1 MGGAR
6 GDLTRRNRLFG
17 VLLTSAASVTV
28 LAALPALAQAPAA
41 GDQPAAASGGLEE
54 IVVTARK
61 RSEDIQKTPISITAF
76 SPAEIAQENIRDIS
90 DLRGLVPGLEIT
102 PESNY
107 GRAANSLTIRG
118 IGQESLVANVDPGVG
133 FYMNGLYIAR
143 PEGQLL
149 GFFDIANVQVLKGPQ
164 GTEFGKNTIGGA
176 ILVDTQLPTD
186 KFEGY
191 ALFRYG
197 EYNRV
202 ESEGAINV
210 PINDKAALRFSF
222 ATSDIDGYITD
233 KLDNG
238 TKDDQ
243 HEKSFRLQLRLKP
256 IDDLTIDLLGEY
268 NQHKDDGSASIETAC
283 SDTAYATNNYNGAFA
298 IPNGLPTYCH
308 QFPPM
313 GKQYE
318 VYGTPHAAV
327 PTGCLPGGY
336 RAGNCD
342 PYFGREA
349 AFTRVETDTINL
361 RMNYTIDD
369 NLALKSTTGFRR
381 SYLND
386 LGGEFDDGGTPNCVY
401 CEEDNTTTE
410 QYSEELLLTGNYW
423 DGRLTFQL
431 GAVYVDQNSGFAQNT
446 GPDFDGDPTGYSFL
460 DSEDF
465 ESDAIYSQATYKVTD
480 DLELTLGARYSYD
493 AKSAQSVLYNAVGL
507 PTYQKNGGVTAKYVC
522 YFRNEYPSYPGYCSG
537 IDHGKAGYEDGVGGY
552 YLPGPGVHNNKGR
565 QLISHRYYDFDP
577 RAQLSYQFTPDIFGY
592 VSVTGGYQSGGFN
605 LQLGPVGS
613 PNNGATPYDK
623 ERVWDYEA
631 GFKTKWLDN
640 RLRINATGY
649 YQQFNNI
656 QATVRNPFLI
666 VPTRQI
672 VNAAAA
678 HEDGV
683 ELEVEAVPTPD
694 LVIRANGD
702 YLDQEFDTLSQA
714 ATLSGLTLQD
724 PITTAP
730 KFTASVA
737 VDYTYHLPWEDLL
750 IGDLNYKWV
759 DSRIYGI
766 ASRATQSFSQ
776 ASPYYTLGARLTYQT
791 ADGKYAVTAW
801 GTNLTG
807 EYYATSVCNYGCQGL
822 GPSLFFPGRPREV
835 GFELKYKFDA
845 DEAPEETP
853 AAPYVPPP
861 VAAPMPAPKS
871 YLVFF
876 DFNKSDLTPQAVT
889 IVDQAAK
896 NAAPMK
902 VTQLTVTGHTDTVG
916 SDAYNMRLS
925 RRRAES
931 VAAQLEK
938 DGIPS
943 SEIAI
948 VAKGKRDLL
957 VPTAD
962 GVKEPQNRRVQIVY
976 DGGPTS

>member
-1 MGGAR
+1 MGGAS
-6 GDLTRRNRLFG
+6 DDSTRRNRLFG
-17 VLLTSAASVTV
+17 ALLTSAASMTV
-28 LAALPALAQAPAA
+28 LTALPAGAQAPA
-41 GDQPAAASGGLEE
+41 DQPAAAPGGLEE

-76 SPAEIAQENIRDIS
+76 SPAQIAQQNIRDIS
-90 DLRGLVPGLEIT
+90 DLRGQVPNLEIT

-107 GRAANSLTIRG
+107 GRAFNSLTIRG
-118 IGQESLVANVDPGVG
+118 IGQESFVANVDPGVG
-133 FYMNGLYIAR
+133 LYIDDLYIAR
-143 PEGQLL
+143 PEGALL
-149 GFFDIANVQVLKGPQ
+149 GFFDLAGVQVLKGPQ
-164 GTEFGKNTIGGA
+164 GTLFGKNTIGGA
-176 ILVDTQLPTD
+176 ILINTQGPKDT
-186 KFEGY
+186 FGGY
-191 ALFRYG
+191 LDFRYG
-197 EYNRV
+197 EYNRI

-210 PINDKAALRFSF
+210 PITDKVALRFSF
-222 ATSDIDGYITD
+222 ATSDMDGYIRD
-233 KLDNG
+233 KLDNQ

-243 HEKSFRLQLRLKP
+243 HEKSFRLQLKLQP
-256 IDDLTIDLLGEY
+256 IDDLTIDLKGEY
-268 NQHKDDGSASIETAC
+268 NDHRDDGSASVTTAC
-283 SDTAYATNNYNGAFA
+283 SDTAYATNNYNGAYA

-308 QFPPM
+308 QFPPLNQ
-313 GKQYE
+313 QYT

-342 PYFGREA
+342 PYFGREGA
-349 AFTRVETDTINL
+349 YTKLETDTLDL

-369 NLALKSTTGFRR
+369 NLSVKSVTGFRR
-381 SYLND
+381 SFLND
-386 LGGEFDDGGTPNCVY
+386 LGGEFNDGGTPNCVY

-410 QYSEELLLTGNYW
+410 QYSEELLLSGNYW
-423 DGRLTFQL
+423 DGRLTFNV
-431 GAVYVDQNSGFAQNT
+431 GAIYIDQNTGFAQNT

-460 DSEDF
+460 DSQDF
-465 ESDAIYSQATYKVTD
+465 ESDAIYSQATYKITD
-480 DLELTLGARYSYD
+480 DLEFTGGVRYSYD
-493 AKSAQSVLYNAVGL
+493 AKSAQSVLWNAVGL
-507 PTYQKNGGVTAKYVC
+507 PTYQKDGGITAKYVC
-522 YFRNEYPSYPGYCSG
+522 YFRNEYPSAPGYCAG
-537 IDHGKAGYEDGVGGY
+537 IDNGKAGYEDGIGGY
-552 YLPGPGVHNNKGR
+552 YLPGPGAHNGKGR
-565 QLISHRYYDFDP
+565 QLVSHRYYDFDP
-577 RAQLSYQFTPDIFGY
+577 RAQLSYQFSPEVYGY

-623 ERVWDYEA
+623 ERVWNYEA
-631 GFKTKWLDN
+631 GFRTQWLDN
-640 RLRINATGY
+640 RLRVNATGF
-649 YQQFNNI
+649 YQEFDNI
-656 QATVRNPFLI
+656 QQTVRNPFLI

-694 LVIRANGD
+694 LVIHANGA
-702 YLDQEFDTLSQA
+702 YLDQHFDSLSTA
-714 ATLSGLTLQD
+714 AIASGLTLED

-730 KFTASVA
+730 QFTASA
-737 VDYTYHLPWEDLL
+737 AIDYTYHLPWEDLV
-750 IGDLNYKWV
+750 IADLNYKWV

-766 ASRATQSFSQ
+766 ASRLTNSYSE
-776 ASPYYTLGARLTYQT
+776 ASPYYTIGARLTYQT
-791 ADGKYAVTAW
+791 ADDKIEASVW

-807 EYYATSVCNYGCQGL
+807 KYYATYVCNYGCQGL

-845 DEAPEETP
+845 GEAPVESAATP
-853 AAPYVPPP
+853 YTPPP
-861 VAAPMPAPKS
+861 AQAPAAPKS

-889 IVDQAAK
+889 IVDQAAH